1 MEEIISS
8 DIDDERPV
16 SHAIANG
23 WAEFAETV
31 LPYIAGF
38 ERGKVNVAFY
48 FGAMYVLQILEHI
61 VARESAEAAAIALDM
76 LSTEPDEFMKRT
88 RSRFNRRRLPCL
100 RKSPI

>member
-1 MEEIISS
+1 M
-8 DIDDERPV
+8 
-16 SHAIANG
+16 
-23 WAEFAETV
+23 
-31 LPYIAGF
+31 
-38 ERGKVNVAFY
+38 NVAFY